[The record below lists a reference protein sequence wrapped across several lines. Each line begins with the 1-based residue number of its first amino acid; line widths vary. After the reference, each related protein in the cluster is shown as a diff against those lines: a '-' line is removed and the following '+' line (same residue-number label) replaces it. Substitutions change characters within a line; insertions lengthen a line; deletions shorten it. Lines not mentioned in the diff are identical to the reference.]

1 MQDVFGLI
9 FANYT
14 GTDFGELLS
23 KRTIASLPYAGRYRL
38 VDFPLSNMVNSGIGT
53 VGLIM
58 PSNYRSLID
67 HVGSGKQWNL
77 DKKIGGLFIL
87 PGTVY
92 GTHGTTQKFTLSDII
107 VNHRYIERRSNQNY
121 AMITS
126 ASKVCNVDYSDMI
139 DRHIKSG
146 RAVTFAYYKD
156 GGELKPLDTFMV
168 NRSVL
173 VSIINGYAGYAH
185 LDLVDLL
192 TKELEPSEIGSY
204 VFDDYVINIETIED
218 YVKASFCLLDPLLH
232 KKIFRGENSIY
243 TKIQDEPPTHYS
255 DTASV
260 KNSLVSAGC
269 IIEGS
274 IENCIL
280 FRNVRIEEGASLK
293 NCIVFQHGTIESGAE
308 ITNAILDKY
317 VTATR
322 GVKLS
327 GGERRPLIIEK
338 NTVL

>member
-121 AMITS
+121 AIITS

-139 DRHIKSG
+139 EKHIKSG
-146 RAVTFAYYKD
+146 RAVTFAYYKAD
-156 GGELKPLDTFMV
+156 GTLIEDPADPATGVVFRNKYQASGSIDLRAWKQLPDGELKDYNTGDNKFNLYLDDTDNTEFPDTIYV
-168 NRSVL
+168 DEKGDGNV
-173 VSIINGYAGYAH
+173 H
-185 LDLVDLL
+185 LL
-192 TKELEPSEIGSY
+192 SMG
-204 VFDDYVINIETIED
+204 ETIKNKSHLKL
-218 YVKASFCLLDPLLH
+218 V
-232 KKIFRGENSIY
+232 KIFA
-243 TKIQDEPPTHYS
+243 T
-255 DTASV
+255 
-260 KNSLVSAGC
+260 LVN
-269 IIEGS
+269 ED
-274 IENCIL
+274 
-280 FRNVRIEEGASLK
+280 ASLDDTYDALRSLAK
-293 NCIVFQHGTIESGAE
+293 VVRE
-308 ITNAILDKY
+308 IKKRMPKDF
-317 VTATR
+317 
-322 GVKLS
+322 
-327 GGERRPLIIEK
+327 
-338 NTVL
+338 

>member
-121 AMITS
+121 AIITS

-139 DRHIKSG
+139 EKHIKSG
-146 RAVTFAYYKD
+146 RAVTFAYYKAD
-156 GGELKPLDTFMV
+156 GELKPLDTFMV

-204 VFDDYVINIETIED
+204 VFEDYVINIETIE
-218 YVKASFCLLDPLLH
+218 
-232 KKIFRGENSIY
+232 
-243 TKIQDEPPTHYS
+243 PPTHYS
-255 DTASV
+255 DNALV

-280 FRNVRIEEGASLK
+280 FRNVHVEEGASLK